1 MITLEE
7 IYQGLASEFQAQT
20 GQTAGGSS
28 ELAVRFYA
36 VAAQLYSL
44 YVQAEWTRRQC
55 FPQTAQGEDLDKHA
69 KLRGVTRRKA
79 VKAQGTVRFYVDEA
93 RESDTQVPKDTVC
106 MTAGGVRFVTD
117 AAGVIPAGQAYCEV
131 PVTAVE
137 AGTAGNVGQGT
148 IVYMA
153 LPPMGVAA
161 CANPGAISNGQ
172 DQEGDEALRQ
182 RVLATFQ
189 RLANGANNA
198 FYRQTALSFDG
209 VAAVTVLPRNRGVGT
224 VDVVPAAQG
233 GVPSQELLDALQDR
247 FEQVREIACDVKVLA
262 PTVQVVNV
270 SVKLWAEEG
279 RSFATV
285 AGAVQGALER
295 WFNGERL
302 GQPLPRAQLIS
313 LIYGVEGVSN
323 CQLTSPAEDLALTN
337 VTLPVL
343 GTLTIENGAAPAQED
358 PQPSE
363 GAGGTGN
370 DEGAGSG
377 DGTESDEGAENSG
390 GTQSADG
397 TEGGGEG
404 T

>member
-7 IYQGLASEFQAQT
+7 IYQGLAAEFQAQT

-36 VAAQLYSL
+36 VAAQIYSL

-69 KLRGVTRRKA
+69 QLRGVSRRKA
-79 VKAQGTVRFYVDEA
+79 VRAAGTVRFYVSEA
-93 RESDTQVPKDTVC
+93 RDMDTEVAAGTVC
-106 MTAGGVRFVTD
+106 MTAGGVRFTTGRD
-117 AAGVIPAGQAYCEV
+117 AFIPAGELWCEA

-137 AGTAGNVGQGT
+137 AGAAGNVGQGT

-161 CANPGAISNGQ
+161 CANPEALSNGQ
-172 DQEGDEALRQ
+172 DEESDEALRE

-198 FYRQTALSFDG
+198 FYRQTAMSFDG
-209 VAAVTVLPRNRGVGT
+209 VAAVAVIPRSRGVGT

-233 GVPSQELLDALQDR
+233 GVPDQALLDALQAHFD
-247 FEQVREIACDVKVLA
+247 QVREIACDVKVLA
-262 PTVQVVNV
+262 PTVETVDV
-270 SVKLWAEEG
+270 SVELWAREG
-279 RSFATV
+279 WTFGEA
-285 AGAVQGALER
+285 AQAVRDKLEG

-302 GQPLPRAQLIS
+302 GRPLPRAQLIS
-313 LIYGVEGVSN
+313 LVYGVDGVAN
-323 CQLTSPAEDLALTN
+323 CRLVQPAQDLPLDG

-343 GTLTIENGAAPAQED
+343 GALAIENGAGEA
-358 PQPSE
+358 
-363 GAGGTGN
+363 GA
-370 DEGAGSG
+370 
-377 DGTESDEGAENSG
+377 
-390 GTQSADG
+390 
-397 TEGGGEG
+397 
-404 T
+404 

>member
-7 IYQGLASEFQAQT
+7 IYQGLAAEFQAQT
-20 GQTAGGSS
+20 GQSAGGSS

-55 FPQTAQGEDLDKHA
+55 FPQTAQGEDLDRHA

-79 VKAQGTVRFYVDEA
+79 VKAEGTVRFYVDEA
-93 RESDTQVPKDTVC
+93 RETDLEVPCGTVC
-106 MTAGGVRFVTD
+106 MTAAGVRFLTA
-117 AAGVIPAGQAYCEV
+117 AAGVIPAGEAYCEV
-131 PVTAVE
+131 PVLAAQ
-137 AGTAGNVGQGT
+137 AGAAGNVGQGA

-161 CANPGAISNGQ
+161 CANPEALSNGQ

-224 VDVVPAAQG
+224 VDIVPAAQG
-233 GVPSQELLDALQDR
+233 GVPSQELLYALQDHFDR
-247 FEQVREIACDVKVLA
+247 VREIACDVKVLS
-262 PTVQVVNV
+262 PTVQTVDL
-270 SVKLWAEEG
+270 SVKLWAGEG
-279 RSFATV
+279 RSFDAVAKTV
-285 AGAVQGALER
+285 RDRLEG

-313 LIYGVEGVSN
+313 LIYAVEGVAN
-323 CQLTSPAEDLALTN
+323 CQLTAPAADLPLSN

-343 GTLTIENGAAPAQED
+343 GTLTMENGAAPAPESSQA
-358 PQPSE
+358 SE
-363 GAGGTGN
+363 GAGESAGGN
-370 DEGAGSG
+370 
-377 DGTESDEGAENSG
+377 
-390 GTQSADG
+390 
-397 TEGGGEG
+397 TEGGGENL
-404 T
+404 